1 MKTRLIVFVIILMR
15 VVTATAENDRD
26 TYFFSKVDYQQGLSN
41 SAVLCLFQ
49 DNVGLM
55 WFGTYDG
62 VNCWDGKTM
71 EVFRS
76 DFSANKTLSNNVIHS
91 ISQADSNC
99 LWISTHL
106 GVNRFSQ
113 KTRQVVGNYDFS
125 GDYYVHSNSRGN
137 TWVLAD
143 NGIYYYN
150 TNHQR
155 FIRVQAP
162 TLPMD
167 SMEQRAFVTDDGSLW
182 LFPPHTGQIRNY
194 SLTNFDADSLSVKLS
209 ISTNKF
215 HSKAI
220 DDIFYQND
228 IFCFIDCDKDLYM
241 YDISRKSKIYIR
253 NLSSLVEKYGMITGI
268 VPFYEDIVIGFRAN
282 GLIRLRTSK
291 KYEEEVVNRNVRI
304 YGIYREPRQGLLWIA
319 SDGQGAVMY
328 AKKYSIATNL
338 MLNRMSTNLSRQVRS
353 VMTDKYG
360 GLWFGTKG
368 DGLLHLPDYHL
379 AAVNT
384 VSGATVYSP
393 GKKQNV
399 SSYIKWDQEFHAY
412 KLVQSRYMDGFWIGA
427 GAPGLFYYS
436 FRDDAV
442 HQVAYSSGQPTFDI
456 HDIHDIHE
464 ESDSVLYIVTA
475 GVGFYKISLEKKAG
489 SVSICQQKR
498 YHFFHEQ
505 QEITMFYPML
515 ADGDSILWLGSREK
529 GLVRFDKR
537 TEEYQVISLKEMLH
551 KSVDDV
557 LSLHRAHD
565 GKMYIGTTSG
575 LVCLTFHGKKIEATY
590 IGREQG
596 LLNDMIHGVL
606 EDGNGFLWLGTN
618 RGLIKYNPKNGS
630 SHDYYYSA
638 GVQIGEFSDD
648 AYYQCPYTGSLF
660 FGGIDGLLYLDRK
673 VAAAP
678 EFNPDILLRRLW
690 IGRTA
695 VSLGNYYSA
704 DGKSLELEGAAVSFS
719 LSFAVPDY
727 LTGEEVEYSFIL
739 EGYDKQ
745 WTSFSSINEAS
756 YAEVPAGDYI
766 FKVRYKKDVF
776 DTEYKFFFIPVHILP
791 PWYQSVWA
799 YVFYILFLLLFVVY
813 LLHLLRKYIL
823 HERVL
828 KRLLNAE
835 SNKGVSESGSYNR
848 DLLDSFTLIYH
859 ACDQLRAENTS
870 YEQRREQVELIREI
884 AMNALFRPET
894 LYSEKLKH
902 FYPTTFVLSARMCMQ
917 ELSMEV
923 LRALR
928 AEGINVSSV
937 RSSIPENLTFPV
949 YKNALRCILYYC
961 YQFICQKTSSTGEV
975 MVSVQEE
982 DGKMLL
988 IMSNTG
994 DALKELQEQLIGTS
1008 SPVFDKKDVDQAFG
1022 MQLMLCFVQSALEQ
1036 LHTTVRY
1043 VESED
1048 GQHRLILVFDPAV
1061 LIEDQSNE
1069 KKTILLLEDRD
1080 EIVWLITGLLS
1091 EEYSIHSVKS
1101 IQVAFDEIRRS
1112 VPAVFLVD
1120 MAMYAKEENTFMEY
1134 IGKNRSALSKT
1145 AFIPLL
1151 TWKASSTIQREL
1163 IKWSDSYIILPY
1175 DILFLKEDIHKAIYG
1190 KREAKQ
1196 IYLEDLGELAGQIVC
1211 TTTEQVGFV
1220 RKLLQVIEQNLEE
1233 EELGSTLIADRM
1245 AMSPR
1250 QFYRKFKEI
1259 SPIAPSDLIKNYR
1272 MEKAARLLREEDIPI
1287 QDVIADVG
1295 ISSRSY
1301 FYKEFARKFGMTPK
1315 DYRERERSSS

>member
-1 MKTRLIVFVIILMR
+1 MKIKLIALFLMMRLLAI
-15 VVTATAENDRD
+15 AADND

-76 DFSANKTLSNNVIHS
+76 DFSMDKTLSNNVIHS
-91 ISQADSNC
+91 ISQADSSC

-113 KTRQVVGNYDFS
+113 KTRQVVGNYDFQ
-125 GDYYVHSNSRGN
+125 GDYYVHSNSQGN
-137 TWVLAD
+137 TWVLAGD
-143 NGIYYYN
+143 GIYYYN
-150 TNHQR
+150 INHQS
-155 FIRVQAP
+155 FIRVKTPA
-162 TLPMD
+162 LPID
-167 SMEQRAFVTDDGSLW
+167 SMEQRAFVTDDGGLW
-182 LFPPHTGQIRNY
+182 LFPLHTGQILNY
-194 SLTNFDADSLSVKLS
+194 SLNTFDANSLSVKLS
-209 ISTNKF
+209 IATNKF

-220 DDIFYQND
+220 EDIFYQNG

-253 NLSSLVEKYGMITGI
+253 NLSSLVQKYGIIKGI

-304 YGIYREPRQGLLWIA
+304 YGIYREPRQGMLWIA

-338 MLNRMSTNLSRQVRS
+338 MLNRMSPNLSRQVRS
-353 VMTDKYG
+353 IMTDKYG

-368 DGLLHLPDYHL
+368 DGILHLPDYHKTEGS
-379 AAVNT
+379 AISVA
-384 VSGATVYSP
+384 SVYSP
-393 GKKQNV
+393 GKKQHV
-399 SSYIKWDQEFHAY
+399 SSYAKWDQEFHAY

-427 GAPGLFYYS
+427 GNPGLFYYS

-442 HQVAYSSGQPTFDI
+442 HQVEYSSGQPIIEI
-456 HDIHDIHE
+456 HDIYE
-464 ESDSVLYIVTA
+464 ESDSVLYAVTA
-475 GVGFYKISLEKKAG
+475 GVGFYKMILEKKAG
-489 SVSICQQKR
+489 TVTVRQQKR

-505 QEITMFYPML
+505 QEISMFYPML
-515 ADGDSILWLGSREK
+515 AEGDSILWLGSREK
-529 GLVRFDKR
+529 GLIRFDKR
-537 TEEYQVISLKEMLH
+537 TEEYQVISLKEILR

-557 LSLHRAHD
+557 LSLHRTQN
-565 GKMYIGTTSG
+565 GKMYVGTTSG

-618 RGLIKYNPKNGS
+618 RGLIKYNPQNGS

-660 FGGIDGLLYLDRK
+660 LGGIDGLLYLDRK

-695 VSLGNYYSA
+695 VSLGDYYTA
-704 DGKSLELEGAAVSFS
+704 DGSSLQLKGETVSFS

-739 EGYDKQ
+739 EGYDEQ

-756 YAEVPAGDYI
+756 YAEVPAGEYI

-776 DTEYKFFFIPVHILP
+776 DTEYKFFSIPIQILP
-791 PWYQSVWA
+791 PWYRSMWA
-799 YVFYILFLLLFVVY
+799 YGFYILLLVIFVVY

-823 HERVL
+823 HEQIL
-828 KRLLNAE
+828 KRLLNME
-835 SNKGVSESGSYNR
+835 DQKEVLGSGSYNR
-848 DLLDSFTLIYH
+848 DSLNSFTLIYH

-870 YEQRREQVELIREI
+870 YEQRCEQIKLIRET
-884 AMNALFRPET
+884 AMSALFHPET

-902 FYPTTFVLSARMCMQ
+902 FYPTTFVLSAHMRIQ
-917 ELSMEV
+917 ELSLEV
-923 LRALR
+923 LHALKS
-928 AEGINVSSV
+928 EGVDVSPLQ
-937 RSSIPENLTFPV
+937 SSISDSFTFPV

-961 YQFICQKTSSTGEV
+961 YWAICQKPLSIGGVT
-975 MVSVQEE
+975 VSAQEE
-982 DGKMLL
+982 EGKMQL
-988 IMSNTG
+988 ILAGTDGM
-994 DALKELQEQLIGTS
+994 LKDLYEQLTGTLA
-1008 SPVFDKKDVDQAFG
+1008 PVPEKKEVDQSFG
-1022 MQLMLCFVQSALEQ
+1022 IQLMLCFVQSALEQ
-1036 LHTTVRY
+1036 LHTTLNY
-1043 VESED
+1043 IESAES
-1048 GQHRLILVFDPAV
+1048 HRILTLTFEPAA
-1061 LIEDQSNE
+1061 LTDTQSDE
-1069 KKTILLLEDRD
+1069 KKTILLLEDR
-1080 EIVWLITGLLS
+1080 EEMVWLLTGLLS
-1091 EEYSIHSVKS
+1091 EEYSIRSVKS
-1101 IQVAFDEIRRS
+1101 VQIAFDEIRRLS
-1112 VPAVFLVD
+1112 PAVFLVD
-1120 MAMYAKEENTFMEY
+1120 MAMYTEAESTFMEY
-1134 IGKNRSALSKT
+1134 VGRNRSALSKT
-1145 AFIPLL
+1145 AFIPML
-1151 TWKASSTIQREL
+1151 TWKASSAIQREL
-1163 IKWSDSYIILPY
+1163 IVWSDSYIVLPY

-1196 IYLEDLGELAGQIVC
+1196 VYLEDLGELTGQIHC
-1211 TTTEQVGFV
+1211 TTTEQVEFL
-1220 RKLLQVIEQNLEE
+1220 RKLLQVIEQNLDE

-1250 QFYRKFKEI
+1250 QFYRRFKEI
-1259 SPIAPSDLIKNYR
+1259 SPVAPGDLIKNYR
-1272 MEKAARLLREEDIPI
+1272 MEKAARLLREEDFSI
-1287 QDVIADVG
+1287 QDVISAVG

-1301 FYKEFARKFGMTPK
+1301 FYKEFVRRFGMTPK
-1315 DYRERERSSS
+1315 DFREQRHLDKTELSNR